1 MAEIGLFP
9 LGIVLLPTERVPLHV
24 FEERYKELIGECLD
38 DDGEFGL
45 VYADGDR
52 LAEVG
57 TRARVVQVLTR
68 FPDGRLNV
76 LVEGGDRFRLD
87 ELTTGRSF
95 STAIVSPFADADGGP
110 ADQDAIERALG
121 QFARL
126 REITGSDVDPP
137 EEDESPLSFAL
148 AGRVE
153 LPTDDKLRLL
163 LDVSEP
169 RRMSRVCELF
179 DAAITAAER
188 VRLASE
194 RATTNGRVELG

>member
-1 MAEIGLFP
+1 VAEIGLFP

-24 FEERYKELIGECLD
+24 FEERYKELIDECLD
-38 DDGEFGL
+38 GGVEFGL

-52 LAEVG
+52 LADVG

-76 LVEGGDRFRLD
+76 LVEGGDRFRLE
-87 ELTTGRSF
+87 ELTSGRSF
-95 STAIVSPFADADGGP
+95 STAIVTPLADADDA
-110 ADQDAIERALG
+110 ADQDAIDRALG

-137 EEDESPLSFAL
+137 EPDESPLSYAL

-153 LPTDDKLRLL
+153 LPTDDKLTLL
-163 LDVSEP
+163 LEVSER

-179 DAAITAAER
+179 DAAIAAAGRVRTAA
-188 VRLASE
+188 E

>member
-1 MAEIGLFP
+1 MPEIGLFP

-24 FEERYKELIGECLD
+24 FEERYKELIGECID
-38 DDGEFGL
+38 ADAEFGL
-45 VYADGDR
+45 VYAAGDE

-57 TRARVVQVLTR
+57 THARVAQVLTR

-76 LVEGGDRFRLD
+76 LVEGGSRFRLG

-95 STAIVSPFADADGGP
+95 HTAIVSPIEDDEGSAE
-110 ADQDAIERALG
+110 QESVERALR

-137 EEDESPLSFAL
+137 APEEPQLSFAL

-153 LPTDDKLRLL
+153 LPADDKLDLL
-163 LDVSEP
+163 LDVSE
-169 RRMSRVCELF
+169 RSRMNRVCELF
-179 DAAITAAER
+179 DTAIAAAER
-188 VRLASE
+188 MRIAAE